1 MMNHLHFLY
10 QENVIVMKYVPLD
23 SHLPKKRHA
32 FTKVRAAGMIRH
44 KKRMQQTKIVVC
56 SGI

>member
-1 MMNHLHFLY
+1 MNHLHFLY

-23 SHLPKKRHA
+23 SHLPKERHA